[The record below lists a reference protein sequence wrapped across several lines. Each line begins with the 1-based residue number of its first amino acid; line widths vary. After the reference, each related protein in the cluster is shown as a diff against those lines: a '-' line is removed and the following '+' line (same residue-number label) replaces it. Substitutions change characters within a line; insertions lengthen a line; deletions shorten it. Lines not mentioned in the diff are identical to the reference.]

1 MSGRE
6 DVFQQAMRRGHSAA
20 WDQRWQ
26 DASVYYQQALEEIPG
41 EPQALLNLG
50 LALLEMQDYPAAL
63 EAYRRAAQASP
74 DDPIPVEKLSQVS
87 EQLDQEDQAAEA
99 AMRAADLYLKKGDV
113 EKAIENWSLVT
124 RLDPKNIMAHSRMA
138 LAHERMGRNS
148 QAVTEYMAVGSLLQH
163 SGKAGEAIQ
172 VLSHALQLVP
182 GHEKARQT
190 LIMVQNGEPLPLP
203 TATKSVTGPLRPIDA
218 PQLEKPKPAA
228 EIDRQLDPIEEARKA
243 AMADMAKTLFEL
255 SEESEETPVQRRGFE
270 EITRDVGS
278 DREASERTNLIYR
291 LRQAID
297 LQTREQYEEA
307 IKDLEQVLEIGLE
320 TPAIHYDLGL
330 MYAQTGRAESGL
342 RHLQRALSD
351 EAFALGARL
360 MLAQMLR
367 ERGQL
372 RNAALQNL
380 EALRVA
386 DAAVV
391 PPDQRDQLQQLYEPL
406 IEAHLQEASDEDHLK
421 LCDNVA
427 ELLSRPDWRRHLE
440 NARRELP
447 AQSEDAPPSP
457 LAEIITQAKSG
468 QIVGAL
474 TSIHKHARNGYLR
487 VAMDE
492 AYHAL
497 DYAPTYLPLH
507 TLMGDLLVKQNRID
521 GAINKYTVVAAAYSA
536 RGEAARARELYKR
549 ILQLAPMDLETRN
562 RLIDQLIASGE
573 IEQALQQFMEMAE
586 VHIRLAE
593 LDTARET
600 FARAFNLAQQS
611 GAGRAWSVKTLH
623 HMADIDLQRLDWR
636 QALRTYE
643 QVVKLDPSEEKA
655 WGSLIDLN
663 LRMGQEAQAL
673 TEIDSYV
680 AYLRKQGQPDQAI
693 QVIVDLTQVH
703 TANAA
708 ILQKLAELHQQL
720 GQRQQ
725 AVEQWDR
732 LGELAL
738 QNGDNDLAILAVR
751 SIIALNPP
759 NLADYQRLLAEL
771 GG

>member
-63 EAYRRAAQASP
+63 EAYRQAAQSSP
-74 DDPIPVEKLSQVS
+74 DDPIPVEKLAQVS
-87 EQLDQEDQAAEA
+87 VQLDQEDQAAEA
-99 AMRAADLYLKKGDV
+99 AMRAANLYLKKGDV

-163 SGKAGEAIQ
+163 SGKAGEAVQ
-172 VLSHALQLVP
+172 VLNHALQLAP

-190 LIMVQNGEPLPLP
+190 LIMLQNGEPLPLP
-203 TATKSVTGPLRPIDA
+203 TATKAVTGPLRPVDA
-218 PQLEKPKPAA
+218 PQLEKPRPAA
-228 EIDRQLDPIEEARKA
+228 DIDRQLDPIEEAQKA
-243 AMADMAKTLFEL
+243 AMADMARTLFEL
-255 SEESEETPVQRRGFE
+255 SEESEETPVQRRGFQ

-330 MYAQTGRAESGL
+330 MYARTGRAESGL
-342 RHLQRALSD
+342 RHLQRALND

-391 PPDQRDQLQQLYEPL
+391 PADQREQLQQLYEPL
-406 IEAHLQEASDEDHLK
+406 IEAHLQEASDEDHHK

-427 ELLSRPDWRRHLE
+427 ELLNRPDWRRHLE

-507 TLMGDLLVKQNRID
+507 TLMGDLLVKQNRIE
-521 GAINKYTVVAAAYSA
+521 GAIDKFTVVAAAYSA

-573 IEQALQQFMEMAE
+573 IEQALQQYMEMAE

-600 FARAFNLAQQS
+600 FARAFNLAQQT
-611 GAGRAWSVKTLH
+611 GAGRVWSVKILH

-643 QVVKLDPSEEKA
+643 QVVKLDPGEEKA

-673 TEIDSYV
+673 TEIDNYV
-680 AYLRKQGQPDQAI
+680 AYLRKQGQPDRAVQM
-693 QVIVDLTQVH
+693 IVDLTQVH
-703 TANAA
+703 TANGA
-708 ILQKLAELHQQL
+708 IIQKLAELHQQL

-738 QNGDNDLAILAVR
+738 ESGDNDLAILAVR

-759 NLADYQRLLAEL
+759 NIADYQRLLAEL